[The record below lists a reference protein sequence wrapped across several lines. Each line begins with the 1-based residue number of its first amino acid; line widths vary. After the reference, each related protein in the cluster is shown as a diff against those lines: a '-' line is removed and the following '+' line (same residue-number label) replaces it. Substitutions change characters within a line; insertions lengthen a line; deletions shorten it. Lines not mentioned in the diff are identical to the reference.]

1 MGKLTGETTDILLQ
15 ETDPEAKVA
24 CIGPPGGE
32 TWFFAGI
39 VNDKHRAAG
48 RTGVGA
54 VMGSKNLKAVVVRG
68 TGGVKVANKEAFRE
82 AVLDARAKL
91 MAHPVTSGGLPT
103 YGTNVLINI
112 LNQIGSLPTNN
123 FRTAYFEEAD
133 KISGETMAET
143 KYLRKKLVLLVPFP
157 VAVYLPSRVALG
169 PT

>member
-1 MGKLTGETTDILLQ
+1 M
-15 ETDPEAKVA
+15 
-24 CIGPPGGE
+24 
-32 TWFFAGI
+32 
-39 VNDKHRAAG
+39 
-48 RTGVGA
+48 
-54 VMGSKNLKAVVVRG
+54 
-68 TGGVKVANKEAFRE
+68 KVANKEAFRE

-143 KYLRKKLVLLVPFP
+143 KYLRKKACFACTISCGRVS
-157 VAVYLPSRVALG
+157 AVKSG
-169 PT
+169 PWAHVGEGPEYEATWSYGSQCGGR